1 MEYFLGLIANE
12 VGDMKKDLMT
22 NGMVSHSF
30 ITISKFVY
38 ILTSISNQY
47 LSDKCVIT

>member
-22 NGMVSHSF
+22 NGMVS
-30 ITISKFVY
+30 I
-38 ILTSISNQY
+38 TSIDLFQKNT
-47 LSDKCVIT
+47 K